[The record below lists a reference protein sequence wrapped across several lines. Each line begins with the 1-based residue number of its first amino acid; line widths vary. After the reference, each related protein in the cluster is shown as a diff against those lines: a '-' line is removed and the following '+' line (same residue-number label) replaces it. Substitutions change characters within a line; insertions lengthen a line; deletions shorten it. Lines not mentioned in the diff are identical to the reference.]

1 MAARIRHANA
11 IPGCSL
17 QGRLFWWAPGSV
29 DNKKALPA
37 SHPEVLARFV
47 KEGSTSKAELFPDI
61 DSMDV
66 TARNEPL
73 RVRGEPQMA
82 LWERVRRAGFVLGRL
97 CAFRCAFSR
106 GSIAARACVR
116 FDDRGWKTHEL
127 ANKGLGTLV
136 GVSHGFSTARIHKT
150 QALSIRHVVQG
161 CLEGVF
167 AQGQVFGTSESHA
180 HR

>member
-1 MAARIRHANA
+1 MAARTRCANA
-11 IPGCSL
+11 SAECFL

-29 DNKKALPA
+29 DNKKTLPA

-82 LWERVRRAGFVLGRL
+82 PWERERRAGFVLGRL

-116 FDDRGWKTHEL
+116 SDDRGWKTHEL
-127 ANKGLGTLV
+127 ASKGLGTLV
-136 GVSHGFSTARIHKT
+136 GDSHGFSTARIHKT
-150 QALSIRHVVQG
+150 QALSIKHNVQG

-167 AQGQVFGTSESHA
+167 AQGQAFGYF
-180 HR
+180 

>member
-1 MAARIRHANA
+1 MAARTRCANA
-11 IPGCSL
+11 SAACSL

-29 DNKKALPA
+29 DSKKTLPA

-47 KEGSTSKAELFPDI
+47 KEASTSKAELLPDI
-61 DSMDV
+61 DTLDIQ
-66 TARNEPL
+66 ARNEPL

-82 LWERVRRAGFVLGRL
+82 LWERVRRTGFVLGRL

-116 FDDRGWKTHEL
+116 SDDRGWKIHEL

-167 AQGQVFGTSESHA
+167 AQGQVFGTSELRTHL
-180 HR
+180 